1 MWLALKDRAPSSA
14 VGSAGAEPT
23 ATSPPK
29 HCYTHGFATRVLAG
43 HGLYFDNLHKLHRE
57 RFFRLVKEHT
67 HSVNAAVT
75 GLSALPATAQTMA
88 AVKGMH
94 RFLNHE
100 DVTLAAV
107 IEPVQDEIRIA
118 VAASPAPVAL
128 CLHDWSMFSFHTHTS
143 KIDCFQRTHDQDVG
157 YDLGTALVVDADNGR
172 PLGPMELRLRT
183 AHGLLS
189 TRPGGGASPPA
200 HIDELADVMTDSRRW
215 KLARPLVHIVDREA
229 DSVGHYRAW
238 HAAGHHFLV
247 RAKSDRRVTWQGQS
261 ITLKQL
267 QARLALDFRDPPS
280 GPALAISTRH
290 GPARVQ
296 ILETTV
302 VLDRPANTWIDGTRR
317 EVAGPPLP
325 LRLILTRAVDELGAV
340 RAEWLLLS
348 NVADTFDAVTL
359 ARWYAWRWRIESY
372 HKLLKTAGMNAEQW
386 QQECGAAF
394 AKRLVVASMAC
405 LTVWHLQQDTSA
417 EAARLKAIL
426 IRLSGRQMKH
436 RVKDTA
442 PALLAGLEKLLAV
455 VDLLETHS
463 LEQILNL
470 ARRLLPKF
478 FDTT

>member
-1 MWLALKDRAPSSA
+1 M
-14 VGSAGAEPT
+14 
-23 ATSPPK
+23 
-29 HCYTHGFATRVLAG
+29 Y
-43 HGLYFDNLHKLHRE
+43 
-57 RFFRLVKEHT
+57 
-67 HSVNAAVT
+67 
-75 GLSALPATAQTMA
+75 
-88 AVKGMH
+88 

-100 DVTLAAV
+100 DVTLPAL
-107 IEPVQDEIRIA
+107 IEPVQDEIRTA
-118 VAASPAPVAL
+118 VAASPAAVVL
-128 CLHDWSMFSFHTHTS
+128 CIHDWSMFSLHTHTS
-143 KIDCFQRTHDQDVG
+143 KTDRFRRTHDHDAG
-157 YDLGTALVVDADNGR
+157 YDLGTALVVDAGNGR

-189 TRPGGGASPPA
+189 TRPGGVASPPA
-200 HIDELADVMTDSRRW
+200 HIDELADVMADSRRW
-215 KLARPLVHIVDREA
+215 NLARPLVHIVDREA

-238 HAAGHHFLV
+238 HRAGHQFLV
-247 RAKSDRRVTWQGQS
+247 RARSDRRVTWQGQS

-267 QARLALDFRDPPS
+267 QARLAFDFRDPPG
-280 GPALAISTRH
+280 GPALTIATSH

-296 ILETTV
+296 VLETTV
-302 VLDRPANTWIDGTRR
+302 VLDRPAKTWIDGAQKA
-317 EVAGPPLP
+317 VSGPSLP
-325 LRLILTRAVDELGAV
+325 LRLILTRALDELGVV
-340 RAEWLLLS
+340 RAEWLLLT
-348 NVADTFDAVTL
+348 NVADTFDAVTI

-455 VDLLETHS
+455 VDLLETHR
-463 LEQILNL
+463 LEEILDL
-470 ARRLLPKF
+470 ARRVLPKF
-478 FDTT
+478 FDTA